1 MRDQCECQ
9 MLERVGVAIV
19 KDFSD
24 DVDLALA
31 AYTLPHGLSTAPFTV
46 DHAHANGYP
55 VASTTPRGLPA
66 WGPRSVPGSVPKQ
79 FFCFHTASNF
89 LERAGTMTKFL
100 VLFNQTRRERR

>member
-1 MRDQCECQ
+1 
-9 MLERVGVAIV
+9 MLERVGVPIV
-19 KDFSD
+19 EDSGD
-24 DVDLALA
+24 DKRANLVNRACGRTADVPGRYRSRFCTGA
-31 AYTLPHGLSTAPFTV
+31 LPHGLSTAPFTV

-55 VASTTPRGLPA
+55 VATA
-66 WGPRSVPGSVPKQ
+66 PGSVPKQ